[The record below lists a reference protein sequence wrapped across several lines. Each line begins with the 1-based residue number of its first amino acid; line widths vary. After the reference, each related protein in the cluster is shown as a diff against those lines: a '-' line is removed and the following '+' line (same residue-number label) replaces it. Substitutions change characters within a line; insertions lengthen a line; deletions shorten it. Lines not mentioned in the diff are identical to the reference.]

1 MTPGA
6 RRVCLATWIAA
17 LGLWAGTPSLSHAQ
31 LLRADL
37 SVNGLTCPFCA
48 FGIEKKLRAVDGV
61 EEVDVL
67 LDEGEIRLTL
77 ATGNAATIDAFEKAV
92 DRAGFELSGLRVEVQ
107 GSVARR
113 DGDSLLEANNAV
125 RFRLLEADNGRTRP
139 ISETHLQRIL
149 AGATDGTVRLRGSV
163 EGEREGVRG
172 LVVPG
177 TPGPH

>member
-6 RRVCLATWIAA
+6 PKVRLAIWIAA

-61 EEVDVL
+61 LEVDVL
-67 LDEGEIRLTL
+67 LDEGEVRLTL
-77 ATGNAATIDAFEKAV
+77 ATGNTATIGAFERAV
-92 DRAGFELSGLRVEVQ
+92 ERAGFEISGLRVEVQ

-113 DGDSLLEANNAV
+113 EGDAFLEADNAL

-139 ISETHLQRIL
+139 ISESQLQRIL
-149 AGATDGTVRLRGSV
+149 AGAMGGAVRLRGSV
-163 EGEREGVRG
+163 ESERDGIRG
-172 LVVPG
+172 LVVDA
-177 TPGPH
+177 TPGAP